1 MFELKSIYR
10 LPNSTYLYFLLRM
23 TLFLLFF
30 SIIIGIFVKSI
41 FGVFIFLFIFIGI
54 SFSIDENTI
63 SINSGVIFKHS
74 TSIAFNNIQN
84 IDCAKGPLTGL
95 FELSVL
101 KIWTA
106 ASSQIIINQGKSKNN
121 PDGLLILKSEAAT
134 WLKDFILNKHSVQQ

>member
-1 MFELKSIYR
+1 MFELKFVYK

-23 TLFLLFF
+23 MLFLLFF
-30 SIIIGIFVKSI
+30 SIIIGIFAKSI
-41 FGVFIFLFIFIGI
+41 FGVFIFLLIFVAIPLGAILYIKYKNI

-106 ASSQIIINQGKSKNN
+106 ASSQIVINQGKSKNKLH
-121 PDGLLILKSEAAT
+121 G
-134 WLKDFILNKHSVQQ
+134 